1 MLTTLHRN
9 LFAGCK
15 KRCLQTM
22 KSSLHRCKKAPLLL
36 TPPPPPPFFF
46 KPADRL
52 TPRKELAFAIGS
64 ACYAVAAIRVVRWKA
79 CPVLM
84 RHLVR
89 RCSFCAATLFC
100 LSCMLQGIM
109 SNVCSARSVWSM
121 MLTNLGYKCM
131 NDCAPVFMWSVARTA
146 SKSQCSFFIKYSVP
160 MAVFNASLP
169 IQQRSSLGWCS
180 HFIIEQRVFE
190 C

>member
-1 MLTTLHRN
+1 MISVLYDSFTSSKQVVEKIVDNTAPKLVC
-9 LFAGCK
+9 CK
-15 KRCLQTM
+15 KKMFADHEVLVAPMQEG
-22 KSSLHRCKKAPLLL
+22 SSPS
-36 TPPPPPPFFF
+36 PPFFF
-46 KPADRL
+46 LKPADWSM
-52 TPRKELAFAIGS
+52 PRKELAFAIGS
-64 ACYAVAAIRVVRWKA
+64 ACYAIAAIRVVRWKA

-89 RCSFCAATLFC
+89 RCSICTVTLFC

-131 NDCAPVFMWSVARTA
+131 NNCAPVFIWSVALTA
-146 SKSQCSFFIKYSVP
+146 SESQCSFFVKYSVP

-169 IQQRSSLGWCS
+169 IQQRSS
-180 HFIIEQRVFE
+180 
-190 C
+190 